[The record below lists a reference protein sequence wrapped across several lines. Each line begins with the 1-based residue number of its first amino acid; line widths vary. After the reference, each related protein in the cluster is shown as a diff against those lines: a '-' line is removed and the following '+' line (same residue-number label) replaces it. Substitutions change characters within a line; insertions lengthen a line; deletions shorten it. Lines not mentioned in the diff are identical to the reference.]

1 MVHPQE
7 DSVNVAL
14 LEKLKSLY
22 AMLLGADREQVA
34 ALLAH
39 FKAVLGSQDP
49 RRIEETRLEVEAAAG
64 RLEDSYVR

>member
-1 MVHPQE
+1 
-7 DSVNVAL
+7 
-14 LEKLKSLY
+14 
-22 AMLLGADREQVA
+22 MLLGADREQVA